1 MPIGHLNKTGVE
13 KNWHHFLVIRIPQ
26 TEVKKNFDVKLAYNE
41 MPFWHHF
48 FDTKLVQKGI
58 AVTIDPSD
66 TGITGVTITAI
77 TGVTSGVTPN
87 TT

>member
-1 MPIGHLNKTGVE
+1 MVMRIRQTGVE
-13 KNWHHFLVIRIPQ
+13 KNWHHFWTSIMSRGGTTSKTQ
-26 TEVKKNFDVKLAYNE
+26 F
-41 MPFWHHF
+41 
-48 FDTKLVQKGI
+48 

-87 TT
+87 TTWHHYVVTSGDITFAGN

>member
-1 MPIGHLNKTGVE
+1 MSRGGTTSKTQ
-13 KNWHHFLVIRIPQ
+13 F
-26 TEVKKNFDVKLAYNE
+26 
-41 MPFWHHF
+41 
-48 FDTKLVQKGI
+48 